1 MTYEVV
7 LEEFYQPVNGRPYTS
22 EKVVKVGL
30 TYEEAR
36 RHALACNTKVF
47 SNQYYSYRMTPQK

>member
-22 EKVVKVGL
+22 ETVVRSGL

-36 RHALACNTKVF
+36 RHAFACNTKVL
-47 SNQYYSYRMTPQK
+47 SNQYYSYRNTPQK

>member
-7 LEEFYQPVNGRPYTS
+7 LEEFYQPKTGRPYTS

-30 TYEEAR
+30 TYEGAR
-36 RHALACNTKVF
+36 REALVCNTKVF